1 MRLLAFAFALSL
13 LLACQKNNA
22 LAPLGDTDRPLTEK
36 PVVPPVSPFA
46 CDTCQY
52 PLVMVHGFLA
62 SGDTYAPFLQLFR
75 TNGYKTSFFH
85 AFDWNS
91 LNQGA
96 NHAAALNAF
105 IDTVLAKT
113 GAAKVSLMG
122 HSAGG
127 GLCYTYL
134 SDPARAAKVQH
145 YVHLASNVQS
155 GPAGP
160 NGSVPTLN
168 LWSPADAIVQGG
180 DISGAANVKL
190 ENKDHYQVATSP
202 ESFAAA
208 YKFFH
213 GKDPAT
219 LIVRPEEVVCIAG
232 KALNFGENAP
242 LNNAKIEIFE
252 LNSATGER
260 LSATPFETW
269 YSRPDGAW
277 GPTNVKPKTNY
288 EFVVTPPAAGSRVIH
303 YYREGFIHL
312 NTLVY
317 LRSIPPAGSL
327 AGLLLASLPKAEN
340 QSVLNVFSA
349 SQAVIAPR
357 DTLRANGTLI
367 STAQYATAAKTAIAW
382 FLYDDGDGQT
392 ELTPVGLFGN
402 FPFLNGVDYFFPTAQ
417 PSTIAIRLN
426 HRTLHLPNRK
436 SSEGVLVAV
445 FD

>member
-1 MRLLAFAFALSL
+1 MRFLLSSALALLL

-22 LAPLGDTDRPLTEK
+22 LPDTTDTGPTEK
-36 PVVPPVSPFA
+36 PVVPPVSPLA

-75 TNGYKTSFFH
+75 TNGYKTSYFH

-91 LNQGA
+91 LNQAA
-96 NHAAALNAF
+96 NHAAALNTF

-113 GAAKVSLMG
+113 GAAKVALMG

-145 YVHLASNVQS
+145 YVHIGSSVQS

-160 NGSVPTLN
+160 GGSVPTLN
-168 LWSPADAIVQGG
+168 LWSPADAIAQGG

-190 ENKDHYQVATSP
+190 ESKDHYQVATSK

-213 GKDPAT
+213 GKDPST
-219 LIVRPEEVVCIAG
+219 LSVRPEEVVCIAG
-232 KALNFGENAP
+232 KALYFGENTP
-242 LNNAKIEIFE
+242 LNNAKIEIYE
-252 LNSATGER
+252 LNPATGER
-260 LSATPFETW
+260 LGAAPFETW
-269 YSRPDGAW
+269 HSRADGAW
-277 GPTNVKPKTNY
+277 GPTNVKASANY
-288 EFVVTPPAAGSRVIH
+288 EFAVTPPAAGARVIH
-303 YYREGFIHL
+303 YYREGFVHL

-317 LRSIPPAGSL
+317 LRTIPPAGSL
-327 AGLLLASLPKAEN
+327 AGLLLASLPKTES

-367 STAQYATAAKTAIAW
+367 STAQYATEAKTAIAW
-382 FLYDDGDGQT
+382 FLYDDGDGLT
-392 ELTPVGLFGN
+392 ELSPVGLFGN
-402 FPFLNGVDYFFPTAQ
+402 FPFLNGVDYFFPTAV
-417 PSTIAIRLN
+417 PSTISIRLN
-426 HRTLHLPNRK
+426 QRTLRLPNRK
-436 SSEGVLVAV
+436 SSDGVMVAV